1 MTLYE
6 QIYHAINGKKSINKI
21 AFKNHVFYISI
32 YLDSI
37 VKSNKIYCFSVTH
50 KILND
55 WEEIE
60 EGRYKKI
67 DLDHVIQKIKKSI
80 IQTILESN

>member
-6 QIYHAINGKKSINKI
+6 QIYHAINGKKSINRI
-21 AFKNHVFYISI
+21 TFKNHIFYISI

-50 KILND
+50 KIPND
-55 WEEIE
+55 WEEVQ

-80 IQTILESN
+80 IQTILENN